1 MSETVKHQF
10 SPYLHHLDNGS
21 PEEVDSLWLQFCQ
34 PTPFKPPPGGTKIG
48 CGAQLCA
55 ML

>member
-34 PTPFKPPPGGTKIG
+34 LHLSNLP
-48 CGAQLCA
+48 LVV
-55 ML
+55 LR